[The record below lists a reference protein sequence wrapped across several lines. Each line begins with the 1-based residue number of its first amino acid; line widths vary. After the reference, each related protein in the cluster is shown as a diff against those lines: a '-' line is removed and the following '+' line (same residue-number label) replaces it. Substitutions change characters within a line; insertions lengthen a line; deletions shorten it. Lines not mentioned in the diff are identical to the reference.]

1 MPGSFK
7 LQCHLIADPEA
18 GKVLTY
24 HLVLENA
31 DKSYK
36 EALMY
41 YQKHLSVQGMIRFYV
56 DICPSYL

>member
-7 LQCHLIADPEA
+7 LQCHLITDHEA

-31 DKSYK
+31 DKTYK
-36 EALMY
+36 EACRY
-41 YQKHLSVQGMIRFYV
+41 YQISVQGMIRFYV
-56 DICPSYL
+56 DVCPSHL